1 MIRDALARMVPSG
14 FIDVHLTLPPTTA
27 CNEPMEH
34 SSRLTFGD
42 LPETDDPL
50 DLFGAWMKEAAAK
63 EPRDPDA
70 AALATV
76 DAEGLPDVRIVLLK
90 KHDERGF
97 VFFTNADSAKGR
109 ELAGNLKAAIVLYW
123 KSLNRQIRVR
133 GAIERISEAESDAYF
148 ASRPRGAQIG
158 AWASQQSRPLE
169 SRAALEAAVALYE
182 KQYTEKVPRPS
193 YWAGFRLIPSSIE
206 FWADR
211 PFRLHDRLVYSRSE
225 PGKLWTRARLY
236 P

>member
-1 MIRDALARMVPSG
+1 
-14 FIDVHLTLPPTTA
+14 
-27 CNEPMEH
+27 MEH

-50 DLFGAWMKEAAAK
+50 SLFEAWLKEAAAK

-76 DAEGLPDVRIVLLK
+76 DADGLPDVRMVLLK

-133 GAIERISEAESDAYF
+133 GTVERISDAESDAYF

-158 AWASQQSRPLE
+158 AWASQQSRPLD
-169 SRAALEAAVALYE
+169 SRATLETAVSHFE
-182 KQYTEKVPRPS
+182 KQYTGKVPRPA
-193 YWAGFRLIPSSIE
+193 YWTGFRLVPSSIE

-211 PFRLHDRLVYSRSE
+211 PFRLHDRIVYTR
-225 PGKLWTRARLY
+225 PAVGKPWTRERLY